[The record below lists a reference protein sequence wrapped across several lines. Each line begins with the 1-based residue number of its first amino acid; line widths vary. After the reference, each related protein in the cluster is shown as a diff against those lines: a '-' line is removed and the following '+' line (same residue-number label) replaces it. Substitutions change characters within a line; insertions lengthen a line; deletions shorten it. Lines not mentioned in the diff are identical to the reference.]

1 MDRNPISISRD
12 IHDRLNE
19 KLPTHD
25 GMPGPIVF
33 FPAVLFCPA
42 FSIVPPVTPSF
53 KHPVC
58 AHECC
63 GVNDN
68 NSLLYKGPTKT
79 RYSDESL
86 PLRQVPRRR
95 KHAYNI
101 RSMLIAST
109 CYARHPAV
117 MAHSSF
123 TRNYLPYTVV

>member
-1 MDRNPISISRD
+1 MDKNPISISRD

-25 GMPGPIVF
+25 GLPVF
-33 FPAVLFCPA
+33 SAVLFCPA
-42 FSIVPPVTPSF
+42 FSIVPPVSPSF

-63 GVNDN
+63 GVIDN
-68 NSLLYKGPTKT
+68 NSLLYKRPIQKRAIRMKVSRCVKYCDTENT
-79 RYSDESL
+79 
-86 PLRQVPRRR
+86 PV
-95 KHAYNI
+95 I
-101 RSMLIAST
+101 RSVLIAST

-123 TRNYLPYTVV
+123 MGNYLPYAV